1 MLVVGIERSKA
12 GSLETRIKN
21 KEQSGD
27 QEHEQKWV
35 MATKGIELKAIES
48 NVKYYEEIRRD
59 GKEYW
64 IRFT

>member
-1 MLVVGIERSKA
+1 
-12 GSLETRIKN
+12 
-21 KEQSGD
+21 
-27 QEHEQKWV
+27 
-35 MATKGIELKAIES
+35 MATKGIELKVIES

>member
-1 MLVVGIERSKA
+1 MLVVGIERSKT
-12 GSLETRIKN
+12 GSLETYN

-35 MATKGIELKAIES
+35 MATKGIELKVIES